1 VSGTAQQSKSGRK
14 ASGSDRSAATTGK
27 GTKARREDPK
37 RTAREQRLRRQRRAL
52 RLRIALVA
60 LGLIGLI
67 AGAVA
72 LYNSNTFAIEEVQV
86 EGLTELT
93 AEEVIAVAAL
103 PEGATLIR
111 FPRAE
116 MEVRLLAHPWIS
128 SAHIGRRF
136 PDALVI
142 HLEERKPVALVDTGE
157 AAFWLV
163 DSQSTVLGQRTPDAT
178 ETAAAVVRD
187 LTDFEPVEG
196 ERSESAALEN
206 ALRVIEGLSDELR
219 ARVRAVS
226 APSVDLTTLITVDDI
241 EILVGSAEDIEKK
254 DAVALRIME
263 EQADTVVHINV
274 RTVDR
279 PTWRGLDSAQ

>member
-1 VSGTAQQSKSGRK
+1 V
-14 ASGSDRSAATTGK
+14 
-27 GTKARREDPK
+27 
-37 RTAREQRLRRQRRAL
+37 
-52 RLRIALVA
+52 RLRIALFA
-60 LGLIGLI
+60 LALIGLI
-67 AGAVA
+67 AGAIT
-72 LYNSNTFAIEEVQV
+72 LYNSSTFAIDEVQV

-93 AEEVIAVAAL
+93 AEEVVAAAAL

-128 SAHIGRRF
+128 SAHISRRF

-142 HLEERKPVALVDTGE
+142 HVEERKPVALVDTGE
-157 AAFWLV
+157 AVFWLV
-163 DSQSTVLGQRTPDAT
+163 DSESTVLGQRTPDAT